1 MQINKIFIASD
12 HAGFR
17 AKEQAKK
24 ALATLGYEAVD
35 LGTHSAEAS
44 VDYPDFANTLADKI
58 LAECEACARSENFKE
73 SSGKNSATTAEN
85 SGARGRGGSGNSSAS
100 INGSG
105 NFNGTAQCGEK
116 GKNFSAGNNG
126 SGENFNAVKSGY
138 SKNFDAD
145 ANTTACASIAAAN
158 ASKDKILNSTSYGIY
173 GVLICGTGIGI
184 SIAANR
190 HAHIRCALCHDAT
203 SARLAREHNDANVLA
218 FGERLMGALVIGDMI
233 RAFFSTDF
241 AGGRHIKRVAKLGAC
256 GSSNCAHGF
265 DGENFMQNSA
275 QNFTEQSYGANLNG
289 RNSKL
294 SFGGKN
300 PSDKNPIGTDSASNF
315 ARSFNDKNSL
325 FTGENS
331 LISFGGAH
339 HINLNSTHAKIIF
352 NEKNPLDKNSTS
364 VNSTLNFTRESVC
377 EKNFAQKTSHKDFVG
392 LNPTIINFKTTNS
405 VCMNVKPKNANCA
418 SAGLKDENSAIA
430 SVNLKGANLSSAYF
444 KSLNSVYFSAT
455 PVTMR
460 FANSN
465 KGGEQ

>member
-12 HAGFR
+12 HAGFHAR
-17 AKEQAKK
+17 EQAKK
-24 ALATLGYEAVD
+24 ALAALGYEAVD

-44 VDYPDFANTLADKI
+44 VDYPDFADTLADKI

-73 SSGKNSATTAEN
+73 NDGINSAAATEN
-85 SGARGRGGSGNSSAS
+85 SEAGGSENFGAS

-105 NFNGTAQCGEK
+105 NFSATAQHGEK
-116 GKNFSAGNNG
+116 DK
-126 SGENFNAVKSGY
+126 NFNAVKSGDG
-138 SKNFDAD
+138 KNFDAD

-218 FGERLMGALVIGDMI
+218 FGERLMGALVIEDMI
-233 RAFFSTDF
+233 KAFFSTDF

-256 GSSNCAHGF
+256 GSANCMLGF

-275 QNFTEQSYGANLNG
+275 QNFAEQNCSANLNG
-289 RNSKL
+289 RNSK
-294 SFGGKN
+294 SNFSGKN
-300 PSDKNPIGTDSASNF
+300 PSCKNPIGMDSASNF

-331 LISFGGAH
+331 LIGFCGAR
-339 HINLNSTHAKIIF
+339 HINLDSTHAKIIF

-364 VNSTLNFTRESVC
+364 TNSTLNFTRASVC
-377 EKNFAQKTSHKDFVG
+377 KKNFAQKASHKYFVS
-392 LNPTIINFKTTNS
+392 LNPAIINFKAKNS
-405 VCMNVKPKNANCA
+405 VCMSVKPENVNCA
-418 SAGLKDENSAIA
+418 SAGLTDENSAIT
-430 SVNLKGANLSSAYF
+430 SINLKGANLSSAYF
-444 KSLNSVYFSAT
+444 NAT
-455 PVTMR
+455 LATMR
-460 FANSN
+460 FANPN
-465 KGGEQ
+465 EGGEQ

>member
-44 VDYPDFANTLADKI
+44 VDYPDFAGALADKI

-73 SSGKNSATTAEN
+73 NSGKNSAAATEN
-85 SGARGRGGSGNSSAS
+85 SEAGGNENFVAS

-105 NFNGTAQCGEK
+105 NFSTTAQHGEK
-116 GKNFSAGNNG
+116 DK
-126 SGENFNAVKSGY
+126 NFNAVKSGEG
-138 SKNFDAD
+138 KNFDAD

-158 ASKDKILNSTSYGIY
+158 ASKGKILNSTSYGIY
-173 GVLICGTGIGI
+173 GILICGTGIGI

-218 FGERLMGALVIGDMI
+218 FGERLMGALVIEDMI
-233 RAFFSTDF
+233 RAFFGTDF

-256 GSSNCAHGF
+256 GSVNCAHGF
-265 DGENFMQNSA
+265 DGENSMQNSA
-275 QNFTEQSYGANLNG
+275 QNFTEQSYGVNLNG
-289 RNSKL
+289 RNSKS

-300 PSDKNPIGTDSASNF
+300 PSDKNPIGTDSELNCV
-315 ARSFNDKNSL
+315 RSFNDKNSF
-325 FTGENS
+325 FTGKNP
-331 LISFGGAH
+331 LISFCGAR
-339 HINLNSTHAKIIF
+339 HINLDSTHAKIIF

-364 VNSTLNFTRESVC
+364 TNSTLNFTRESVC
-377 EKNFAQKTSHKDFVG
+377 KKNFAQKASRKYFVS
-392 LNPTIINFKTTNS
+392 LNPTIINFKVANYF
-405 VCMNVKPKNANCA
+405 CMSIKPKNANCA
-418 SAGLKDENSAIA
+418 SAGLKDANSAIA

-444 KSLNSVYFSAT
+444 NAT
-455 PVTMR
+455 LATMRR
-460 FANSN
+460 FANPN
-465 KGGEQ
+465 EGGEQ

>member
-24 ALATLGYEAVD
+24 ALAALGYEAVD

-44 VDYPDFANTLADKI
+44 VDYPDFAGTLADKI

-218 FGERLMGALVIGDMI
+218 FGERLMGALVIEDMI

-294 SFGGKN
+294 SFVGEI
-300 PSDKNPIGTDSASNF
+300 PSCKNPIGMDSASNF

-331 LISFGGAH
+331 LIGFCGAR
-339 HINLNSTHAKIIF
+339 HINLDSTHAKIIF
-352 NEKNPLDKNSTS
+352 DGKNPLGKNSTS
-364 VNSTLNFTRESVC
+364 TNSTLNFTRESVC
-377 EKNFAQKTSHKDFVG
+377 EKNFAQKASRKDFVG
-392 LNPTIINFKTTNS
+392 LNLTIMNSKVTNS
-405 VCMNVKPKNANCA
+405 FCMNVKPENINCA
-418 SAGLKDENSAIA
+418 SASLKDEKSAIVS
-430 SVNLKGANLSSAYF
+430 SVNLKGANLSNAYF
-444 KSLNSVYFSAT
+444 RGINSAYFSAT
-455 PVTMR
+455 IATMR
-460 FANSN
+460 FANPN
-465 KGGEQ
+465 EGGK

>member
-12 HAGFR
+12 HAGFHAR
-17 AKEQAKK
+17 EQAKK
-24 ALATLGYEAVD
+24 ALAALGYEAVD

-44 VDYPDFANTLADKI
+44 VDYPDFADTLADKI

-73 SSGKNSATTAEN
+73 NDGINSAAATEN
-85 SGARGRGGSGNSSAS
+85 SEAGGSENFGAS
-100 INGSG
+100 INGCG
-105 NFNGTAQCGEK
+105 NFSTTAQHGEK
-116 GKNFSAGNNG
+116 DK
-126 SGENFNAVKSGY
+126 NFNAVKSGDG
-138 SKNFDAD
+138 KNFDAD

-218 FGERLMGALVIGDMI
+218 FGERLMGALVIEDMI

-256 GSSNCAHGF
+256 GSANCAHGF

-300 PSDKNPIGTDSASNF
+300 PSDKNPIGTNFTPNF

-325 FTGENS
+325 FTDENS
-331 LISFGGAH
+331 LIGFCGAR
-339 HINLNSTHAKIIF
+339 HINLDSTHAKIIF

-364 VNSTLNFTRESVC
+364 TNSTLNFTRASVC
-377 EKNFAQKTSHKDFVG
+377 KKNFAQKASRKDFVG
-392 LNPTIINFKTTNS
+392 LNPAIINFKATNS
-405 VCMNVKPKNANCA
+405 IYMSVKPKSVNCA
-418 SAGLKDENSAIA
+418 STGLTDANSAIT
-430 SVNLKGANLSSAYF
+430 SVNLKEANLSSAYF
-444 KSLNSVYFSAT
+444 RSINSAYFSAT
-455 PVTMR
+455 LATMRR

-465 KGGEQ
+465 EGGKQ

>member
-24 ALATLGYEAVD
+24 ALAALGYEAVD

-44 VDYPDFANTLADKI
+44 VDYPDFAGELADKI

-73 SSGKNSATTAEN
+73 NDGINSAAAAEN
-85 SGARGRGGSGNSSAS
+85 SEAGGSENFGAS
-100 INGSG
+100 INGCG
-105 NFNGTAQCGEK
+105 NFNDAVQCS
-116 GKNFSAGNNG
+116 GKN
-126 SGENFNAVKSGY
+126 ENFNVVKNASRQNFNASESMTTCVNAAVSQ
-138 SKNFDAD
+138 
-145 ANTTACASIAAAN
+145 N
-158 ASKDKILNSTSYGIY
+158 ASKDKILNSTDYGIY

-218 FGERLMGALVIGDMI
+218 FGERLMGALVIEDMI

-256 GSSNCAHGF
+256 GSANCAHGF

-300 PSDKNPIGTDSASNF
+300 PSDKNPIDTDSASNF

-339 HINLNSTHAKIIF
+339 HINLNSAHAKIIF
-352 NEKNPLDKNSTS
+352 DGKNPLGKNSTS
-364 VNSTLNFTRESVC
+364 TNSTLNFTRENVC
-377 EKNFAQKTSHKDFVG
+377 EKNFTQKASRKDFVG
-392 LNPTIINFKTTNS
+392 LNPAIINFKAKNS
-405 VCMNVKPKNANCA
+405 VCMSVKPENANCA
-418 SAGLKDENSAIA
+418 SAGLTDENSAIT

-444 KSLNSVYFSAT
+444 NAT
-455 PVTMR
+455 LATMRR
-460 FANSN
+460 FANPN

>member
-12 HAGFR
+12 HAGFH

-24 ALATLGYEAVD
+24 ALAALGYEAVD

-44 VDYPDFANTLADKI
+44 VDYPDFADTLADKI

-73 SSGKNSATTAEN
+73 SSSKNFAAAAEN
-85 SGARGRGGSGNSSAS
+85 SEAGGSENFGAS
-100 INGSG
+100 INGCG
-105 NFNGTAQCGEK
+105 NFNDAVQCS
-116 GKNFSAGNNG
+116 GKN
-126 SGENFNAVKSGY
+126 ENFNVVK
-138 SKNFDAD
+138 
-145 ANTTACASIAAAN
+145 N
-158 ASKDKILNSTSYGIY
+158 ASRQNFNASGSMTTCVNAAVSPNASEDKILNSTDYGIY

-218 FGERLMGALVIGDMI
+218 FGERLMGALVIEDMI

-256 GSSNCAHGF
+256 GSANCAHGF
-265 DGENFMQNSA
+265 DGENFKQNSA
-275 QNFTEQSYGANLNG
+275 QNFAEQSCDANLNG

-294 SFGGKN
+294 SFGGKT
-300 PSDKNPIGTDSASNF
+300 PSCKNPIDTDSASNF

-364 VNSTLNFTRESVC
+364 TNSTLNFTRENVC
-377 EKNFAQKTSHKDFVG
+377 DKNFAQKASHKYFVS
-392 LNPTIINFKTTNS
+392 LNPAIINFKAKNS
-405 VCMNVKPKNANCA
+405 VCMSVKPKNANCA
-418 SAGLKDENSAIA
+418 SAGLKDANSAIT

-444 KSLNSVYFSAT
+444 NAT
-455 PVTMR
+455 LATMRR
-460 FANSN
+460 FANPN
-465 KGGEQ
+465 EGGEQ

>member
-24 ALATLGYEAVD
+24 ALAALGYEAVD

-44 VDYPDFANTLADKI
+44 VDYPDFAGALAEAI
-58 LAECEACARSENFKE
+58 LAKCEACARSENFKE
-73 SSGKNSATTAEN
+73 NDG
-85 SGARGRGGSGNSSAS
+85 
-100 INGSG
+100 G
-105 NFNGTAQCGEK
+105 NFNDAAQCSQ
-116 GKNFSAGNNG
+116 KN
-126 SGENFNAVKSGY
+126 ENFNASE
-138 SKNFDAD
+138 SM
-145 ANTTACASIAAAN
+145 TTSVNAAVSQN
-158 ASKDKILNSTSYGIY
+158 ASKDKILNSTDYGIY

-218 FGERLMGALVIGDMI
+218 FGERLMGALVIEDMI

-241 AGGRHIKRVAKLGAC
+241 AGGRHIKRVAKLGVC
-256 GSSNCAHGF
+256 GSANCAHGF

-275 QNFTEQSYGANLNG
+275 QNFTEQSCGANLNG

-331 LISFGGAH
+331 LIGFCGAR
-339 HINLNSTHAKIIF
+339 HINLDLTHAKIIF

-364 VNSTLNFTRESVC
+364 TNSTLNFTRASVC
-377 EKNFAQKTSHKDFVG
+377 KKNFAQKASPKDFVG
-392 LNPTIINFKTTNS
+392 LNPAIINFKATNS
-405 VCMNVKPKNANCA
+405 VCMSVKPENINCA
-418 SAGLKDENSAIA
+418 SAGLKDANFAIT
-430 SVNLKGANLSSAYF
+430 SVNLKGANLSNAYF
-444 KSLNSVYFSAT
+444 RSINSAYFSAT
-455 PVTMR
+455 SDTMR
-460 FANSN
+460 FVNPN
-465 KGGEQ
+465 EGGKQ

>member
-12 HAGFR
+12 HAGFH

-24 ALATLGYEAVD
+24 ALAALGYEAVD

-44 VDYPDFANTLADKI
+44 VDYPDFAGTLADKI

-73 SSGKNSATTAEN
+73 SSSKNSAAAAEN
-85 SGARGRGGSGNSSAS
+85 SEAGGSENFGAS

-105 NFNGTAQCGEK
+105 NFSATAQHGEK
-116 GKNFSAGNNG
+116 DK
-126 SGENFNAVKSGY
+126 NFNAVKSGY

-158 ASKDKILNSTSYGIY
+158 ASKDKILNSTNYGIY

-218 FGERLMGALVIGDMI
+218 FGERLMGALVIEDMI

-256 GSSNCAHGF
+256 GSANCAHGF

-275 QNFTEQSYGANLNG
+275 QNFTEQSYSANLNG
-289 RNSKL
+289 RNSKS
-294 SFGGKN
+294 SFAGEIH
-300 PSDKNPIGTDSASNF
+300 SCKNPICTDFASNF
-315 ARSFNDKNSL
+315 ARSFNDKNSF
-325 FTGENS
+325 FTGKNS
-331 LISFGGAH
+331 LIGFCGAH
-339 HINLNSTHAKIIF
+339 HIDLNSTHAKIIF
-352 NEKNPLDKNSTS
+352 NEKTPLDKNSTS
-364 VNSTLNFTRESVC
+364 ANFALNFARKSVC
-377 EKNFAQKTSHKDFVG
+377 EKNFAQKASRKDFVG
-392 LNPTIINFKTTNS
+392 LNPAIINFKTTNS

-418 SAGLKDENSAIA
+418 SAGLKDANFAIT
-430 SVNLKGANLSSAYF
+430 SVNLKGANLSNAYF
-444 KSLNSVYFSAT
+444 RSINSAYFSAT
-455 PVTMR
+455 SATMR
-460 FANSN
+460 FVNPN
-465 KGGEQ
+465 EGGEQ

>member
-12 HAGFR
+12 HAGFH

-44 VDYPDFANTLADKI
+44 VDYPDFADTLADKI

-73 SSGKNSATTAEN
+73 NDGENSAAAAEN
-85 SGARGRGGSGNSSAS
+85 SEASDNENFDAS
-100 INGSG
+100 ING
-105 NFNGTAQCGEK
+105 C
-116 GKNFSAGNNG
+116 
-126 SGENFNAVKSGY
+126 ENFNDAVQCSG
-138 SKNFDAD
+138 KNENF
-145 ANTTACASIAAAN
+145 NIIKN
-158 ASKDKILNSTSYGIY
+158 ASRQNFNASGSMTTCVNAAVSPNASEDKILNSTSYGIY
-173 GVLICGTGIGI
+173 GILICGTGIGI

-218 FGERLMGALVIGDMI
+218 FGERLMGALVIEDMI

-256 GSSNCAHGF
+256 GSANCTHRF
-265 DGENFMQNSA
+265 DEKNSIQNSA
-275 QNFTEQSYGANLNG
+275 QNFTEQSCDANLNG
-289 RNSKL
+289 QNSKL
-294 SFGGKN
+294 SFASEI
-300 PSDKNPIGTDSASNF
+300 PSSKNPIHTDSALNF

-352 NEKNPLDKNSTS
+352 DGKNPLGKNSTS
-364 VNSTLNFTRESVC
+364 ANFALNFARESVC
-377 EKNFAQKTSHKDFVG
+377 EKNFAQKASRKDFVG
-392 LNPTIINFKTTNS
+392 LNPAIINFKATNS
-405 VCMNVKPKNANCA
+405 VCVGVKPENVNCA
-418 SAGLKDENSAIA
+418 STGLTDANFAIA
-430 SVNLKGANLSSAYF
+430 SVNLKEANLSSIDF
-444 KSLNSVYFSAT
+444 KSLNSAYFSAT
-455 PVTMR
+455 SATMR

>member
-24 ALATLGYEAVD
+24 ALAALGYEAVD

-44 VDYPDFANTLADKI
+44 VDYPDFAGALAEAI
-58 LAECEACARSENFKE
+58 LAECEACVRSENFKE
-73 SSGKNSATTAEN
+73 SSSKNSAAAAEN
-85 SGARGRGGSGNSSAS
+85 SEAGGNENFVAS
-100 INGSG
+100 INGCG
-105 NFNGTAQCGEK
+105 NFNAAVQCS
-116 GKNFSAGNNG
+116 GKN
-126 SGENFNAVKSGY
+126 ENFNVVKSGDG
-138 SKNFDAD
+138 KNFDAD

-218 FGERLMGALVIGDMI
+218 FGERLMGALVIEDMI

-256 GSSNCAHGF
+256 GSVNCMLGF

-275 QNFTEQSYGANLNG
+275 QNFAEQSCDANLNG

-300 PSDKNPIGTDSASNF
+300 PSDKNPIDTDSASNF

-325 FTGENS
+325 FTGKNP
-331 LISFGGAH
+331 LISFGGAR
-339 HINLNSTHAKIIF
+339 HIDLNSAYAKIIF
-352 NEKNPLDKNSTS
+352 DGKTPLDKNSTGA
-364 VNSTLNFTRESVC
+364 NSTLNFTRESVC
-377 EKNFAQKTSHKDFVG
+377 EKNFAQKASRKYFVS
-392 LNPTIINFKTTNS
+392 LNPAIINFKAKNS
-405 VCMNVKPKNANCA
+405 VCMSVKPENANCA
-418 SAGLKDENSAIA
+418 SAGLIDENSAIT
-430 SVNLKGANLSSAYF
+430 SVNLKEANLSSAYF
-444 KSLNSVYFSAT
+444 RGINSAYFSAT
-455 PVTMR
+455 LATMRR
-460 FANSN
+460 FANPN
-465 KGGEQ
+465 EGGEQ

>member
-44 VDYPDFANTLADKI
+44 VDYPDFADTLADKI
-58 LAECEACARSENFKE
+58 LAECEACARSRNFKE
-73 SSGKNSATTAEN
+73 NNDKNSAASAKN
-85 SGARGRGGSGNSSAS
+85 SGA
-100 INGSG
+100 
-105 NFNGTAQCGEK
+105 C
-116 GKNFSAGNNG
+116 G
-126 SGENFNAVKSGY
+126 SGENFSTRAGV
-138 SKNFDAD
+138 AD
-145 ANTTACASIAAAN
+145 GAN
-158 ASKDKILNSTSYGIY
+158 ASRDKILNSTNYGIY

-218 FGERLMGALVIGDMI
+218 FGERLMGALVIEDMI

-256 GSSNCAHGF
+256 GSANCAHGF
-265 DGENFMQNSA
+265 DEENSMQNSA
-275 QNFTEQSYGANLNG
+275 QNFAEQSSGANLNG
-289 RNSKL
+289 RNSKS

-300 PSDKNPIGTDSASNF
+300 PFDKNPIGTDSALNC
-315 ARSFNDKNSL
+315 ARSFNDKNSF
-325 FTGENS
+325 FTGKNP
-331 LISFGGAH
+331 LISFCGAR
-339 HINLNSTHAKIIF
+339 HINLDSTHAKIIF

-364 VNSTLNFTRESVC
+364 TNSTLNFTRESVC
-377 EKNFAQKTSHKDFVG
+377 EKNFAQKASHKDFVG

-405 VCMNVKPKNANCA
+405 ICMNVKPKNANCA
-418 SAGLKDENSAIA
+418 STGLTDANFAIT

-444 KSLNSVYFSAT
+444 NAT
-455 PVTMR
+455 LATMRR
-460 FANSN
+460 FANPN
-465 KGGEQ
+465 EGGEQ

>member
-24 ALATLGYEAVD
+24 ALAALGYEAVD

-44 VDYPDFANTLADKI
+44 VDYPDFAGTLADKI

-73 SSGKNSATTAEN
+73 SSSKNSAAAAEN
-85 SGARGRGGSGNSSAS
+85 SEAGSNENFVAS
-100 INGSG
+100 INGCG
-105 NFNGTAQCGEK
+105 NFNDAVQCS
-116 GKNFSAGNNG
+116 GKN
-126 SGENFNAVKSGY
+126 ENFNAVKNASRQ
-138 SKNFDAD
+138 NFNASESM
-145 ANTTACASIAAAN
+145 TTSVNAAVSPN
-158 ASKDKILNSTSYGIY
+158 ASKDKILNSTDYGIY

-218 FGERLMGALVIGDMI
+218 FGERLMGALVIEDMI
-233 RAFFSTDF
+233 RAFFGTDF

-256 GSSNCAHGF
+256 GSANCAHGF
-265 DGENFMQNSA
+265 DEENSIQNSA
-275 QNFTEQSYGANLNG
+275 QNFAEQSCDANLNG

-300 PSDKNPIGTDSASNF
+300 PSSKNPIDTDSASNF
-315 ARSFNDKNSL
+315 ARSLNDKNSF

-352 NEKNPLDKNSTS
+352 YEKNPLGKNSTS
-364 VNSTLNFTRESVC
+364 ANSTLNFTRESVC
-377 EKNFAQKTSHKDFVG
+377 EKNFAQKASRKDFVG
-392 LNPTIINFKTTNS
+392 LNPAIINFKATNS
-405 VCMNVKPKNANCA
+405 VCVSVKLKSMNCA
-418 SAGLKDENSAIA
+418 SASLKDANFSIT
-430 SVNLKGANLSSAYF
+430 SVNLKEANLSSIDF
-444 KSLNSVYFSAT
+444 KSLNSAYFSAT
-455 PVTMR
+455 SATMR

-465 KGGEQ
+465 EGGEQ

>member
-24 ALATLGYEAVD
+24 ALAALGYEAVD
-35 LGTHSAEAS
+35 LGTYSAEAS
-44 VDYPDFANTLADKI
+44 VDYPDFAGALAEAI
-58 LAECEACARSENFKE
+58 LAECEACVRSENFKE
-73 SSGKNSATTAEN
+73 SSSKNSAAAAEN
-85 SGARGRGGSGNSSAS
+85 SEAGGSENFGAS

-105 NFNGTAQCGEK
+105 NFSTTAQHGEK
-116 GKNFSAGNNG
+116 DK
-126 SGENFNAVKSGY
+126 NFNAVKSGDG
-138 SKNFDAD
+138 KNFDAD
-145 ANTTACASIAAAN
+145 ANTTACVSIAAAN

-218 FGERLMGALVIGDMI
+218 FGERLMGALVIEDMI

-256 GSSNCAHGF
+256 GSANFTHGF

-275 QNFTEQSYGANLNG
+275 QNFTEQSCDANLNG

-300 PSDKNPIGTDSASNF
+300 PSDKNPIDTDSALNC

-325 FTGENS
+325 FTGKNP
-331 LISFGGAH
+331 LIGFCGAR
-339 HINLNSTHAKIIF
+339 HINLDSTHAKIIF

-364 VNSTLNFTRESVC
+364 TNSTLNFTRASVC
-377 EKNFAQKTSHKDFVG
+377 EKNFAQKASRKDFIG
-392 LNPTIINFKTTNS
+392 LNPAIINFKATNS
-405 VCMNVKPKNANCA
+405 VCVSVKLKSMNCA
-418 SAGLKDENSAIA
+418 STGLKDENSAIA
-430 SVNLKGANLSSAYF
+430 SVNLKGANLSNAYF
-444 KSLNSVYFSAT
+444 RSINSAYFSAT

-460 FANSN
+460 FANPN
-465 KGGEQ
+465 EGGKQ